1 LIYSFTLKDGVMSN
15 DNNDTEFAFVI
26 DGIIDRNGV
35 IVIES
40 VKQQDQ
46 LRSKGYG
53 EKIKDMYILESYEA
67 LFLLYCKRL
76 VLKKQKNILDFSN
89 FLQTLLKIDLF
100 IFTKFLIFRD
110 LRTRGYIAKEGFGFG
125 NDFRV
130 YERGE
135 YSRKA
140 AKYVIFGI
148 NEGISIKAN
157 TLFQNIRS
165 IEKMGKEAI
174 IAVIERRGEIIYY
187 KVNQKRFSQNVK
199 FLPEQKI
206 TS

>member
-1 LIYSFTLKDGVMSN
+1 MSN
-15 DNNDTEFAFVI
+15 DNDTEFAFVI

-35 IVIES
+35 IVIKS

-53 EKIKDMYILESYEA
+53 EKIKDTYILESYEA

-76 VLKKQKNILDFSN
+76 VLKKQKTILDFSN

-157 TLFQNIRS
+157 ILFQNIRS

-187 KVNQKRFSQNVK
+187 KVNLKKFSQNIK
-199 FLPEQKI
+199 FLPEQNI
-206 TS
+206 T

>member
-1 LIYSFTLKDGVMSN
+1 MSN
-15 DNNDTEFAFVI
+15 DNETEFAFVI
-26 DGIIDRNGV
+26 EGVIHRNGV
-35 IVIES
+35 VVIES

-53 EKIKDMYILESYEA
+53 EKIQDMYILESYEA
-67 LFLLYCKRL
+67 LFLLYSKRL
-76 VLKKQKNILDFSN
+76 ILKKNKTIVDFSN
-89 FLQTLLKIDLF
+89 FLQTLLKKDLS

-110 LRTRGYIAKEGFGFG
+110 LRARVYIAKEGFGFG

-135 YSRKA
+135 YSRKP
-140 AKYVIFGI
+140 AKYIIFGI

-157 TLFQNIRS
+157 LLYENIRS

-187 KVNQKRFSQNVK
+187 KVNLKK
-199 FLPEQKI
+199 FTKNIKLPQDKNIEK
-206 TS
+206 

>member
-1 LIYSFTLKDGVMSN
+1 MSN
-15 DNNDTEFAFVI
+15 DIDTEFSFVI
-26 DGIIDRNGV
+26 EGILDSKGIIL
-35 IVIES
+35 IES
-40 VKQQDQ
+40 VKHQDQ

-53 EKIKDMYILESYEA
+53 EKMKDIYILENYEA
-67 LFLLYCKRL
+67 LFLLYSKRL
-76 VLKKQKNILDFSN
+76 VLKQQNTILDFSN
-89 FLQTLLKIDLF
+89 FLQILLKIDLS
-100 IFTKFLIFRD
+100 IFTKFVIFRD

-148 NEGISIKAN
+148 NDGISIKTN
-157 TLFQNIRS
+157 ELFENIRS

-187 KVNQKRFSQNVK
+187 KVNLKK
-199 FLPEQKI
+199 FFPNIK
-206 TS
+206 

>member
-1 LIYSFTLKDGVMSN
+1 MIYSFTLENLSLSN
-15 DNNDTEFAFVI
+15 DNDTEFAFSI
-26 DGIIDRNGV
+26 DGMINSNGL
-35 IVIES
+35 IVVES
-40 VKQQDQ
+40 IQQQDQ
-46 LRSKGYG
+46 LRNKGYG
-53 EKIKDMYILESYEA
+53 EKIKDIYVLESYEA
-67 LFLLYCKRL
+67 LFLLYSKRL
-76 VLKKQKNILDFSN
+76 VLKKQKVILDFST
-89 FLQTLLKIDLF
+89 FLQTLLKIDLS

-110 LRTRGYIAKEGFGFG
+110 LRTRGYVAKEGFGFG

-157 TLFQNIRS
+157 ILFENIRS

-187 KVNQKRFSQNVK
+187 KVNQKK
-199 FLPEQKI
+199 FTPNNKSLPKEKI
-206 TS
+206 T

>member
-1 LIYSFTLKDGVMSN
+1 LIYSFTLEDAYLSN
-15 DNNDTEFAFVI
+15 DNDTEFAFVI
-26 DGIIDRNGV
+26 DGMIDRNGV
-35 IVIES
+35 IVIDS

-53 EKIKDMYILESYEA
+53 EKIKDMYILENYEA
-67 LFLLYCKRL
+67 LFLLYSKRL
-76 VLKKQKNILDFSN
+76 VLKKQKSTLDFST
-89 FLQTLLKIDLF
+89 FLQTLLKNDLS

-110 LRTRGYIAKEGFGFG
+110 LRTRGYIAKEGFDFG

-148 NEGISIKAN
+148 NEGISVKAN
-157 TLFQNIRS
+157 ILFENIRS

-187 KVNQKRFSQNVK
+187 KVSRKKFSPNTK
-199 FLPEQKI
+199 FLPQQKI
-206 TS
+206 T

>member
-1 LIYSFTLKDGVMSN
+1 VYLSN
-15 DNNDTEFAFVI
+15 ENDTEFAFVI

-35 IVIES
+35 IVIDS
-40 VKQQDQ
+40 IKQQDQ

-53 EKIKDMYILESYEA
+53 EKIKDKYIMENYEA
-67 LFLLYCKRL
+67 LFLLYSKRL
-76 VLKKQKNILDFSN
+76 VLKKQKSILDFST
-89 FLQTLLKIDLF
+89 FLQTLLKNDLS

-148 NEGISIKAN
+148 NEGISVKAN
-157 TLFQNIRS
+157 ILFENIRS

-187 KVNQKRFSQNVK
+187 KVSRKKFSPNTK
-199 FLPEQKI
+199 FLPQQKI
-206 TS
+206 T

>member
-1 LIYSFTLKDGVMSN
+1 LEDVYLSN
-15 DNNDTEFAFVI
+15 ENDIEFAFVI

-35 IVIES
+35 ILIDS

-53 EKIKDMYILESYEA
+53 EKIKDMYILENYEA
-67 LFLLYCKRL
+67 LFLLYSKRL
-76 VLKKQKNILDFSN
+76 VLTKQKSTLDFST
-89 FLQTLLKIDLF
+89 FLQTLLKNDLS

-125 NDFRV
+125 DDFRV

-148 NEGISIKAN
+148 NEGISVRAN
-157 TLFQNIRS
+157 ILFENIRS

-187 KVNQKRFSQNVK
+187 KVSRKKFSPNTK
-199 FLPEQKI
+199 FLPQQKI
-206 TS
+206 K

>member
-1 LIYSFTLKDGVMSN
+1 LIYSFTLEDVYLSN
-15 DNNDTEFAFVI
+15 ENDIEFAFVI

-35 IVIES
+35 ILIDS

-53 EKIKDMYILESYEA
+53 EKIKDMYILENYEA
-67 LFLLYCKRL
+67 LFLLYSKRL
-76 VLKKQKNILDFSN
+76 VLTKQKSTLDFST
-89 FLQTLLKIDLF
+89 FLQTLLKNDLS

-125 NDFRV
+125 DDFRV

-148 NEGISIKAN
+148 NEGISVKAN
-157 TLFQNIRS
+157 ILFENIRS

-187 KVNQKRFSQNVK
+187 KVSRKKFSPNTK
-199 FLPEQKI
+199 FLPQQKI
-206 TS
+206 K

>member
-1 LIYSFTLKDGVMSN
+1 MSN
-15 DNNDTEFAFVI
+15 DNDTEFAFVI
-26 DGIIDRNGV
+26 EGILNRNGV

-46 LRSKGYG
+46 LRGKGYG
-53 EKIKDMYILESYEA
+53 EKIKDTYILESYEA
-67 LFLLYCKRL
+67 LFLLYSKRL
-76 VLKKQKNILDFSN
+76 VLKKQKTILDFSN
-89 FLQTLLKIDLF
+89 FLQTLLKIDLS

-148 NEGISIKAN
+148 NEGISINAN
-157 TLFQNIRS
+157 QLFENIRS
-165 IEKMGKEAI
+165 IEKMGKAAI

-187 KVNQKRFSQNVK
+187 KVNLKSFSQNIK
-199 FLPEQKI
+199 LLPEQNI
-206 TS
+206 ANSHSC

>member
-1 LIYSFTLKDGVMSN
+1 MNLSN
-15 DNNDTEFAFVI
+15 DKDTEFAFNI
-26 DGIIDRNGV
+26 DGMIDQNGV
-35 IVIES
+35 IVVES

-67 LFLLYCKRL
+67 LFLLYYNRL
-76 VLKKQKNILDFSN
+76 VLKKQKSILDFST
-89 FLQTLLKIDLF
+89 FLQTLLKIDLS

-110 LRTRGYIAKEGFGFG
+110 LRTRGYIPKEGFGFG

-130 YERGE
+130 YERGQ

-148 NEGISIKAN
+148 NEGLSVKAN
-157 TLFQNIRS
+157 ILFENIRS

-187 KVNQKRFSQNVK
+187 KVNQKKFSPNIK
-199 FLPEQKI
+199 FLPHK
-206 TS
+206 

>member
-1 LIYSFTLKDGVMSN
+1 MIYSFTLENLTLSN
-15 DNNDTEFAFVI
+15 EKDTEFAFNI
-26 DGIIDRNGV
+26 EGMIDRNGV
-35 IVIES
+35 IVVES

-67 LFLLYCKRL
+67 LFLLYYNRL
-76 VLKKQKNILDFSN
+76 VLKKQKSILDFSTY
-89 FLQTLLKIDLF
+89 LQILLKIDLS

-110 LRTRGYIAKEGFGFG
+110 LRTRGYIPKEGFGFG

-148 NEGISIKAN
+148 NEGLSVKAN
-157 TLFQNIRS
+157 ILLENIRS

-187 KVNQKRFSQNVK
+187 KVNQKKFPPNIK
-199 FLPEQKI
+199 FLPQQ
-206 TS
+206 

>member
-1 LIYSFTLKDGVMSN
+1 MENLNLSN
-15 DNNDTEFAFVI
+15 DKDTEFAFNI
-26 DGIIDRNGV
+26 DGMIDQNGV
-35 IVIES
+35 IVVES

-67 LFLLYCKRL
+67 LFLLYYNRL
-76 VLKKQKNILDFSN
+76 VLKKQKSILDFST
-89 FLQTLLKIDLF
+89 FLQTLLEIDLS

-110 LRTRGYIAKEGFGFG
+110 LRTRGYIPKEGFGFG

-130 YERGE
+130 YERGQ

-148 NEGISIKAN
+148 NEGLSVKAN
-157 TLFQNIRS
+157 ILFENIRS

-187 KVNQKRFSQNVK
+187 KVNQKKFSPNIK
-199 FLPEQKI
+199 FLPHK
-206 TS
+206 

>member
-1 LIYSFTLKDGVMSN
+1 LEDVYLSN
-15 DNNDTEFAFVI
+15 ENDIEFAFVI
-26 DGIIDRNGV
+26 DGILDRNGV
-35 IVIES
+35 ILIDS

-53 EKIKDMYILESYEA
+53 EKIKDMYILENYEA
-67 LFLLYCKRL
+67 LFLLYSKRL
-76 VLKKQKNILDFSN
+76 VLTKQKSTLDFST
-89 FLQTLLKIDLF
+89 FLQTLLKNDLS

-125 NDFRV
+125 DDFRV

-148 NEGISIKAN
+148 NEGISVKAN
-157 TLFQNIRS
+157 ILFENIRS

-187 KVNQKRFSQNVK
+187 KVSRKKFSPNTK
-199 FLPEQKI
+199 FLPQQKI
-206 TS
+206 T

>member
-1 LIYSFTLKDGVMSN
+1 VYLSN
-15 DNNDTEFAFVI
+15 ENDIEFAFVI

-35 IVIES
+35 ILIDS

-53 EKIKDMYILESYEA
+53 EKIKDMYILENYEA
-67 LFLLYCKRL
+67 LFLLYSKRL
-76 VLKKQKNILDFSN
+76 VLTKQKSTLDFST
-89 FLQTLLKIDLF
+89 FLQTLLKNDLS

-125 NDFRV
+125 DDFRV

-148 NEGISIKAN
+148 NEGISVKAN
-157 TLFQNIRS
+157 ILFENIRS

-187 KVNQKRFSQNVK
+187 KVSRKKFSPNTK
-199 FLPEQKI
+199 FLPQQKI
-206 TS
+206 K

>member
-1 LIYSFTLKDGVMSN
+1 MIYSFTLEDVYLSN
-15 DNNDTEFAFVI
+15 ENDIEFAFVI

-35 IVIES
+35 ILIDS

-53 EKIKDMYILESYEA
+53 EKIKDMYILENYEA
-67 LFLLYCKRL
+67 LFLLYSKRL
-76 VLKKQKNILDFSN
+76 VLKKQKSTLDFST
-89 FLQTLLKIDLF
+89 FLQTLLKNDLS

-110 LRTRGYIAKEGFGFG
+110 LRTRGYIAKEGFDFG

-148 NEGISIKAN
+148 NEGISVKAN
-157 TLFQNIRS
+157 ILFENIRS

-187 KVNQKRFSQNVK
+187 KVSRKKFSPNTK
-199 FLPEQKI
+199 FLPQQKI
-206 TS
+206 T

>member
-1 LIYSFTLKDGVMSN
+1 MMMSN
-15 DNNDTEFAFVI
+15 DNETEFAFVI
-26 DGIIDRNGV
+26 EGVIHRNGV
-35 IVIES
+35 VVIES

-53 EKIKDMYILESYEA
+53 EKIQDMYILESYEA
-67 LFLLYCKRL
+67 LFLLYSKRL
-76 VLKKQKNILDFSN
+76 FLKKKKTIVDFSN
-89 FLQTLLKIDLF
+89 FLQTLLKKDLS

-135 YSRKA
+135 YSRKP

-157 TLFQNIRS
+157 LLYENIRS

-187 KVNQKRFSQNVK
+187 KVNLKK
-199 FLPEQKI
+199 FTKNIKLNQDKNIEK
-206 TS
+206 

>member
-1 LIYSFTLKDGVMSN
+1 MIYSFTLENLNLSN
-15 DNNDTEFAFVI
+15 EKDTEFAFNI
-26 DGIIDRNGV
+26 EGMIDRNGV
-35 IVIES
+35 IVVES

-53 EKIKDMYILESYEA
+53 EKIKEMYILESYEA
-67 LFLLYCKRL
+67 LFLLYYNRL
-76 VLKKQKNILDFSN
+76 VLKKHESILDFST
-89 FLQTLLKIDLF
+89 FLQILLKLDLS

-110 LRTRGYIAKEGFGFG
+110 LRTRGYIPKEGFGFG

-148 NEGISIKAN
+148 NEGLSVKAN
-157 TLFQNIRS
+157 ILLENIRS

-187 KVNQKRFSQNVK
+187 KVNQKKFSPNIK
-199 FLPEQKI
+199 FLPQQ
-206 TS
+206 

>member
-1 LIYSFTLKDGVMSN
+1 MYLSN
-15 DNNDTEFAFVI
+15 ENDIEFAFVI
-26 DGIIDRNGV
+26 DGILDRNGV
-35 IVIES
+35 ILIDS

-53 EKIKDMYILESYEA
+53 EKIKDMYILENYEA
-67 LFLLYCKRL
+67 LFLLYSKRL
-76 VLKKQKNILDFSN
+76 VLTKQNSTLDFST
-89 FLQTLLKIDLF
+89 FLQTLLKNDLS

-125 NDFRV
+125 DDFRV

-148 NEGISIKAN
+148 NEGISVKAN
-157 TLFQNIRS
+157 ILFENIRS

-187 KVNQKRFSQNVK
+187 KVSRKKFSPNTK
-199 FLPEQKI
+199 FLPQQKI
-206 TS
+206 T

>member
-15 DNNDTEFAFVI
+15 DNDTEFAFVI
-26 DGIIDRNGV
+26 EGIIDRNGV

-76 VLKKQKNILDFSN
+76 VLKKQKNVLDFSN

-187 KVNQKRFSQNVK
+187 KVNQKRFSQNIK
-199 FLPEQKI
+199 FLPEQNI
-206 TS
+206 T

>member
-1 LIYSFTLKDGVMSN
+1 MMMSN
-15 DNNDTEFAFVI
+15 DNETEFAFVI
-26 DGIIDRNGV
+26 EGVIHRNGV
-35 IVIES
+35 VVIES

-53 EKIKDMYILESYEA
+53 EKIQDMYILESYEA
-67 LFLLYCKRL
+67 LFLLYSKRL
-76 VLKKQKNILDFSN
+76 ILKKNKTIVDFSN
-89 FLQTLLKIDLF
+89 FLQTLLKKDLS

-110 LRTRGYIAKEGFGFG
+110 LRARGYIAKEGFGFG

-135 YSRKA
+135 YSRKP
-140 AKYVIFGI
+140 AKYIIFGI

-157 TLFQNIRS
+157 LLYENIRS

-187 KVNQKRFSQNVK
+187 KVNLKK
-199 FLPEQKI
+199 FTKNIKLPQDKNIEK
-206 TS
+206 

>member
-1 LIYSFTLKDGVMSN
+1 LENLNLSN
-15 DNNDTEFAFVI
+15 DKDTEFAFNI
-26 DGIIDRNGV
+26 DGMIDQNGV
-35 IVIES
+35 IVVES

-67 LFLLYCKRL
+67 LFLLYYNRL
-76 VLKKQKNILDFSN
+76 VLKKQKSILDFST
-89 FLQTLLKIDLF
+89 FLQTLLEIDLS

-110 LRTRGYIAKEGFGFG
+110 LRTRGYIPKEGFGFG

-130 YERGE
+130 YERGQ

-148 NEGISIKAN
+148 NEGLSVKAN
-157 TLFQNIRS
+157 ILFENIRS

-187 KVNQKRFSQNVK
+187 KVNQKKFSPNIK
-199 FLPEQKI
+199 FLPHK
-206 TS
+206 

>member
-1 LIYSFTLKDGVMSN
+1 MSN
-15 DNNDTEFAFVI
+15 DNDTEFAFVI
-26 DGIIDRNGV
+26 EGIIDRNGV

-53 EKIKDMYILESYEA
+53 EKIKDMYILENYEA

-187 KVNQKRFSQNVK
+187 KVNLKRFSQNVK

-206 TS
+206 T

>member
-1 LIYSFTLKDGVMSN
+1 MNLSN
-15 DNNDTEFAFVI
+15 DKDTEFAFNI
-26 DGIIDRNGV
+26 DGMIDQNGV
-35 IVIES
+35 IVVES

-67 LFLLYCKRL
+67 LFLLYYNRL
-76 VLKKQKNILDFSN
+76 VLKKQKSILDFST
-89 FLQTLLKIDLF
+89 FLQTLLEIDLS

-110 LRTRGYIAKEGFGFG
+110 LRTRGYIPKEGFGFG

-148 NEGISIKAN
+148 NEGLSVKAN
-157 TLFQNIRS
+157 ILFENIRS

-187 KVNQKRFSQNVK
+187 KVNQKKFSPNIK
-199 FLPEQKI
+199 FLPHK
-206 TS
+206 

>member
-1 LIYSFTLKDGVMSN
+1 MNLSN
-15 DNNDTEFAFVI
+15 DKDTEFGFNI
-26 DGIIDRNGV
+26 DGMIDQNGV
-35 IVIES
+35 IVVES

-67 LFLLYCKRL
+67 LFLLYYNRL
-76 VLKKQKNILDFSN
+76 VLKKQKSILDFST
-89 FLQTLLKIDLF
+89 FLQTLLKIDLS

-110 LRTRGYIAKEGFGFG
+110 LRTRGYIPKEGFGFG

-130 YERGE
+130 YERGQ

-148 NEGISIKAN
+148 NEGLSVKAN
-157 TLFQNIRS
+157 ILFENIRS

-187 KVNQKRFSQNVK
+187 KVNQKKFSPNIK
-199 FLPEQKI
+199 FLPHK
-206 TS
+206 

>member
-1 LIYSFTLKDGVMSN
+1 VYLSN
-15 DNNDTEFAFVI
+15 ENDIEFAFVI

-35 IVIES
+35 ILIDS

-53 EKIKDMYILESYEA
+53 EKIKDIYILENYEA
-67 LFLLYCKRL
+67 LFLLYSKRL
-76 VLKKQKNILDFSN
+76 VLTKQKSTLDFST
-89 FLQTLLKIDLF
+89 FLQTLLKNDLS

-125 NDFRV
+125 DDFRV

-148 NEGISIKAN
+148 NEGISVRAN
-157 TLFQNIRS
+157 ILVENIRS

-187 KVNQKRFSQNVK
+187 KVSRKKFSPNTK
-199 FLPEQKI
+199 FLPQQKI
-206 TS
+206 K

>member
-1 LIYSFTLKDGVMSN
+1 MIYSFTLEDVYLSN
-15 DNNDTEFAFVI
+15 ENDTEFAFVI

-35 IVIES
+35 IVIDS

-53 EKIKDMYILESYEA
+53 EKIKDMYILENYEA
-67 LFLLYCKRL
+67 LFLLYSKRL
-76 VLKKQKNILDFSN
+76 VLKKQKSTLDFST
-89 FLQTLLKIDLF
+89 FLQTLLKNDLS

-148 NEGISIKAN
+148 NEGISVKAN
-157 TLFQNIRS
+157 ILFENIRS

-187 KVNQKRFSQNVK
+187 KVNRKKFSTNTK
-199 FLPEQKI
+199 FLPQ
-206 TS
+206 

>member
-1 LIYSFTLKDGVMSN
+1 VYLSN
-15 DNNDTEFAFVI
+15 DNDTEFAFVI
-26 DGIIDRNGV
+26 DGMIDRNGV
-35 IVIES
+35 IVIDS

-53 EKIKDMYILESYEA
+53 EKIKDMYILENYEA
-67 LFLLYCKRL
+67 LFLLYSKRL
-76 VLKKQKNILDFSN
+76 VLKKQKSTLDFST
-89 FLQTLLKIDLF
+89 FLQTLLKNDLS

-148 NEGISIKAN
+148 NEGISVKAN
-157 TLFQNIRS
+157 ILFENIRS

-187 KVNQKRFSQNVK
+187 KVSRKKFSPNTK
-199 FLPEQKI
+199 FLPQQKI
-206 TS
+206 T

>member
-1 LIYSFTLKDGVMSN
+1 RMMMSN
-15 DNNDTEFAFVI
+15 DNETEFAFVI
-26 DGIIDRNGV
+26 EGVIHRNGV
-35 IVIES
+35 VVIES

-53 EKIKDMYILESYEA
+53 EKIQDMYILESYEA
-67 LFLLYCKRL
+67 LFLLYSKRL
-76 VLKKQKNILDFSN
+76 ILKKNKTIVDFSN
-89 FLQTLLKIDLF
+89 FLQTLLKKDLS

-110 LRTRGYIAKEGFGFG
+110 LRARGYIAKEGFGFG

-135 YSRKA
+135 YSRKP

-157 TLFQNIRS
+157 LLYENIRS

-187 KVNQKRFSQNVK
+187 KVNLKNFTKNIK
-199 FLPEQKI
+199 LP
-206 TS
+206 

>member
-1 LIYSFTLKDGVMSN
+1 MMMSN
-15 DNNDTEFAFVI
+15 DNETEFAFVI
-26 DGIIDRNGV
+26 EGVITRNGV
-35 IVIES
+35 VVVES

-53 EKIKDMYILESYEA
+53 EKIQDMYILESYEA
-67 LFLLYCKRL
+67 LFLLYSKRL
-76 VLKKQKNILDFSN
+76 FLKKKKIIVDFSN
-89 FLQTLLKIDLF
+89 FLQTLLKKDLS

-135 YSRKA
+135 YSRKP

-157 TLFQNIRS
+157 LLYENIRS

-187 KVNQKRFSQNVK
+187 KVNLKK
-199 FLPEQKI
+199 FTNNIKLLQDKNIEK
-206 TS
+206 

>member
-1 LIYSFTLKDGVMSN
+1 MMMSN
-15 DNNDTEFAFVI
+15 DNETEFAFVI
-26 DGIIDRNGV
+26 EGVIHRNGV
-35 IVIES
+35 VVIES

-53 EKIKDMYILESYEA
+53 EKIQDMYILESYEA
-67 LFLLYCKRL
+67 LFLLYSKRL
-76 VLKKQKNILDFSN
+76 IVKKNKTMVDFSN
-89 FLQTLLKIDLF
+89 FLQTLLKKDLS

-110 LRTRGYIAKEGFGFG
+110 LRARGYIAKEGFGFG

-135 YSRKA
+135 YSRKP

-157 TLFQNIRS
+157 LLYENIRS

-187 KVNQKRFSQNVK
+187 KVNLKK
-199 FLPEQKI
+199 FTKNIKLPQDKNTEK
-206 TS
+206 

>member
-1 LIYSFTLKDGVMSN
+1 MSN
-15 DNNDTEFAFVI
+15 DNDTEFAFVI
-26 DGIIDRNGV
+26 EGIIDRNGV

-53 EKIKDMYILESYEA
+53 EKIKDTYILESYEA

-76 VLKKQKNILDFSN
+76 VLKKQKTILDFSN

-157 TLFQNIRS
+157 ILFQNIRS

-187 KVNQKRFSQNVK
+187 KVNLKKFSQNIK
-199 FLPEQKI
+199 FLPERNI
-206 TS
+206 T

>member
-1 LIYSFTLKDGVMSN
+1 MSN
-15 DNNDTEFAFVI
+15 DNDTEFAFVI
-26 DGIIDRNGV
+26 EGIIDRNGV

-53 EKIKDMYILESYEA
+53 EKIKDTYILESYEA

-76 VLKKQKNILDFSN
+76 VLKKQKTILDFSN

-157 TLFQNIRS
+157 ILFQNIRS

-187 KVNQKRFSQNVK
+187 KVNLKKFSENIK
-199 FLPEQKI
+199 FLPERNI
-206 TS
+206 T

>member
-1 LIYSFTLKDGVMSN
+1 MSN

-40 VKQQDQ
+40 GKQQDQ

>member
-1 LIYSFTLKDGVMSN
+1 LKN
-15 DNNDTEFAFVI
+15 DL
-26 DGIIDRNGV
+26 
-35 IVIES
+35 S
-40 VKQQDQ
+40 
-46 LRSKGYG
+46 
-53 EKIKDMYILESYEA
+53 
-67 LFLLYCKRL
+67 
-76 VLKKQKNILDFSN
+76 
-89 FLQTLLKIDLF
+89 

-125 NDFRV
+125 DDFRV

-148 NEGISIKAN
+148 NEGISVRAN
-157 TLFQNIRS
+157 ILFENIRS

-187 KVNQKRFSQNVK
+187 KVSRKKFSPNTK
-199 FLPEQKI
+199 FLPQQKI
-206 TS
+206 K

>member
-1 LIYSFTLKDGVMSN
+1 LIYSFTLEDAYLSN
-15 DNNDTEFAFVI
+15 DNDTEFAFVI
-26 DGIIDRNGV
+26 DGMIDRNGV
-35 IVIES
+35 IVIDS

-53 EKIKDMYILESYEA
+53 EKIKDMYILENYEA
-67 LFLLYCKRL
+67 LFLLYSKRL
-76 VLKKQKNILDFSN
+76 VLKKQKSTLDFST
-89 FLQTLLKIDLF
+89 FLQTLLKNDLS

-125 NDFRV
+125 DDFRV

-148 NEGISIKAN
+148 NEGISVKAN
-157 TLFQNIRS
+157 ILFENIRS

-187 KVNQKRFSQNVK
+187 KVSRKKFSPNTK
-199 FLPEQKI
+199 FLPQQKI
-206 TS
+206 T

>member
-1 LIYSFTLKDGVMSN
+1 MYLSN
-15 DNNDTEFAFVI
+15 ENDTEFAFVI

-35 IVIES
+35 IVIDS
-40 VKQQDQ
+40 IKQQDQ

-53 EKIKDMYILESYEA
+53 EKIKDKYIMENYEA
-67 LFLLYCKRL
+67 LFLLYSKRL
-76 VLKKQKNILDFSN
+76 VLKKQKSILDFST
-89 FLQTLLKIDLF
+89 FLQTLLKNDLS

-148 NEGISIKAN
+148 NEGISVKAN
-157 TLFQNIRS
+157 ILFENIRS

-187 KVNQKRFSQNVK
+187 KVSRKKFSPNTK
-199 FLPEQKI
+199 FLPQQKI
-206 TS
+206 T

>member
-1 LIYSFTLKDGVMSN
+1 LEDAYLSN
-15 DNNDTEFAFVI
+15 DNDTEFAFVI
-26 DGIIDRNGV
+26 DGMIDRNGV
-35 IVIES
+35 IVIDS

-53 EKIKDMYILESYEA
+53 EKIKDMYILENYEA
-67 LFLLYCKRL
+67 LFLLYSKRL
-76 VLKKQKNILDFSN
+76 VLKKQKSTLDFST
-89 FLQTLLKIDLF
+89 FLQTLLKNDLS

-148 NEGISIKAN
+148 NEGISVKAN
-157 TLFQNIRS
+157 ILFENIRS

-187 KVNQKRFSQNVK
+187 KVSRKKFSPNTK
-199 FLPEQKI
+199 FLPQQKI
-206 TS
+206 T